1 LKIAQTTTDKEL
13 IKVLLVEDNVIDRKM
28 AQRAL
33 VGCSQPAEFAVKLA
47 DSLSEAIKCLN
58 TKEYQVV
65 LLDLRLPDS
74 SGIETVQR
82 IHEVDPH
89 VPIIVLTGTTDEE
102 SGLRAIE
109 NGATDYLAKS
119 QPLESLLPRTILY
132 ALARK
137 KAEDRLRESEG
148 KYRAV
153 IDNIAVGVALISPDM
168 EVLSLNS
175 QMKKWFPHIDTSK
188 RPICF
193 KSFNDPPRDGVC
205 SYCPTCKTL
214 RDGLVHQSV
223 TETPSG
229 DDITNYR
236 VISSP
241 IKDCNG
247 DVTAAIEMVE
257 DITEQRRRERL
268 VLETNNRLQ
277 RTSQELLMAKQAL
290 EAKTAALEKAHQELE
305 ARVKERTVELSEANE
320 RLKMEIAAREQAEG
334 ALRASEAN
342 LHKVIVTSP
351 DGIIVVDKNGVI
363 QFVNPA
369 AESLF
374 GHTAREL
381 TGELFGLPLMKDEVT
396 EVDVVRRGKE
406 PGTAE
411 MRVVETEWN
420 GRTAFLALLH
430 DVTESKLAKERIVR
444 AAREWRTTFDSI
456 TDMISIHD
464 KDCKITR
471 VNKAL
476 ANAFEREPKELIGK
490 TCYEVFH
497 GAQQPCPNCPH
508 IQTIRTGE
516 PAVLELFEPR
526 LGIHLDVSTSP
537 VFDENDEIMGSVHIA
552 KDNSRRK
559 QAEEALKK
567 ANERL
572 TEYNRLKDEFVS
584 TASHEL
590 RTPLSVIMGAIR
602 LVLDEIPGKIGDEQ
616 REVLYMARD
625 NVQRLSKIVN
635 SLLSIS
641 KIESG
646 KLELQKTVVNICKL
660 TANTVSDYASLA
672 EEKGVRLDCEVP
684 EHNIDACVDS
694 DRINEVLTNLIS
706 NSLKFTPEGGWVK
719 VICTKQGDGVLISV
733 QDSGIGIA
741 KEDIPKLFDKFTQF
755 GRKAGPGEKG
765 TGLGLAIA
773 KKLVEMH
780 GGRIDVKSEINKGTT
795 FTVTLPLTTE
805 ATAEA
810 LPAKMDELVENTLA
824 NN

>member
-1 LKIAQTTTDKEL
+1 
-13 IKVLLVEDNVIDRKM
+13 
-28 AQRAL
+28 
-33 VGCSQPAEFAVKLA
+33 
-47 DSLSEAIKCLN
+47 
-58 TKEYQVV
+58 
-65 LLDLRLPDS
+65 
-74 SGIETVQR
+74 
-82 IHEVDPH
+82 
-89 VPIIVLTGTTDEE
+89 
-102 SGLRAIE
+102 
-109 NGATDYLAKS
+109 
-119 QPLESLLPRTILY
+119 
-132 ALARK
+132 
-137 KAEDRLRESEG
+137 
-148 KYRAV
+148 
-153 IDNIAVGVALISPDM
+153 VALISPDM

-223 TETPSG
+223 TETPNG

-374 GHTAREL
+374 GRTAREL
-381 TGELFGLPLMKDEVT
+381 MGELFGLPLMKDEVT

-464 KDCKITR
+464 KDCRITR

-476 ANAFEREPKELIGK
+476 ANAFEKEPKELIGK
-490 TCYEVFH
+490 TCYELFH
-497 GAQQPCPNCPH
+497 GAQQACPNCPH
-508 IQTIRTGE
+508 IRTLRTGE

-572 TEYNRLKDEFVS
+572 TEYNRLTRIFHRILGFFD
-584 TASHEL
+584 
-590 RTPLSVIMGAIR
+590 R
-602 LVLDEIPGKIGDEQ
+602 Q
-616 REVLYMARD
+616 MA
-625 NVQRLSKIVN
+625 
-635 SLLSIS
+635 
-641 KIESG
+641 
-646 KLELQKTVVNICKL
+646 
-660 TANTVSDYASLA
+660 
-672 EEKGVRLDCEVP
+672 
-684 EHNIDACVDS
+684 
-694 DRINEVLTNLIS
+694 
-706 NSLKFTPEGGWVK
+706 
-719 VICTKQGDGVLISV
+719 
-733 QDSGIGIA
+733 
-741 KEDIPKLFDKFTQF
+741 
-755 GRKAGPGEKG
+755 
-765 TGLGLAIA
+765 
-773 KKLVEMH
+773 
-780 GGRIDVKSEINKGTT
+780 
-795 FTVTLPLTTE
+795 
-805 ATAEA
+805 
-810 LPAKMDELVENTLA
+810 
-824 NN
+824 